1 MKACPSCG
9 TLNEDEKTFCTNC
22 REKIEGTVLVCNYCG
37 SIIVSSNKFCKSCG
51 NEVKSLMPLVSDSE
65 IEEPVP
71 VSVNKIIP
79 EKTQTPSKKKK
90 LSKKLIITLSIVLP
104 IAFIFLAVIIFLAI
118 SIFPL
123 TPSVAKPYDNR
134 FAADYSLSKDQ
145 KTVINRWGHP
155 DGFLLAIDPKTNER
169 FESWFYYIM
178 GSEMIFVNGKFMEGN
193 DLKLYDVSG
202 TKDELTVYPYE
213 FTTKATR
220 DDIVEVLGV
229 PTTED
234 NYQDGELIIMHY
246 KKQLVITLLD
256 NKVSGVTLFHTQPDE
271 IK

>member
-1 MKACPSCG
+1 MKTCPGCG
-9 TLNEDEKTFCTNC
+9 ALNEDERTFCISC
-22 REKIEGTVLVCNYCG
+22 GEKIEGAISICIYCG
-37 SIIVSSNKFCKSCG
+37 SKIVSSNKFCKICG
-51 NEVKSLMPLVSDSE
+51 KEIKVIVPLVSDSE

-90 LSKKLIITLSIVLP
+90 LSKKLKITLSIVLP
-104 IAFIFLAVIIFLAI
+104 IASIFLAVVIFLAI

-123 TPSVAKPYDNR
+123 TPSVAKPYVNR
-134 FAADYSLSKDQ
+134 FAADYSLSEDQ

-155 DGFLLAIDPKTNER
+155 DGFLLAINPDKKER
-169 FESWFYYIM
+169 VESWFYYIM
-178 GSEMIFVNGKFMEGN
+178 DSEMIFVNGKFMEGN
-193 DLKLYDVSG
+193 DLKLYDISG

-213 FTTKATR
+213 FTNKATR
-220 DDIVEVLGV
+220 DDIVEVLGA

-234 NYQDGELIIMHY
+234 NYQDGELTIMHY

-256 NKVSGVTLFHTQPDE
+256 NRVAGITFFHTEPDG